1 MSDLKH
7 LKFTQSGFETY
18 TGPIGMYEFVDGV
31 STEAITRADRDR
43 LATAFQFAEVDG
55 DGGEHEA
62 GVAAR
67 LVADSAT
74 RMPTTNLERQ
84 TDEDK
89 EAEGRRAQLMAAK
102 PEVELMTRA
111 QLEELARKHGI
122 KGLRS
127 EVADKWGVRN
137 RSIPL
142 LIDEILVA
150 QNNWI
155 STRNEQANLATK
167 VEAPVEPVEPV
178 AADEGL
184 TDEQL
189 AAAAEGTVLT
199 EDAAGDEALAAEL
212 GKDQL
217 TAAELAAASG
227 DMGAAL
233 NQLQNPEGANEEGA
247 VAADPDAAAV
257 VADHAEPGADAAEA
271 AASAADAGKDA

>member
-1 MSDLKH
+1 MSESKK
-7 LKFTQSGFETY
+7 LKFTQHGFLSY
-18 TGPIGMYEFVDGV
+18 TGPIGMYQFVDGV

-43 LATAFQFAEVDG
+43 LSTAFQFAEVDDEG
-55 DGGEHEA
+55 NEQEA

-67 LVADSAT
+67 LVSDSAI

-111 QLEELARKHGI
+111 QLEQLARKHGI

-127 EVADKWGVRN
+127 EVADKWGVKN

-189 AAAAEGTVLT
+189 AAEAESTVLT
-199 EDAAGDEALAAEL
+199 EDD
-212 GKDQL
+212 
-217 TAAELAAASG
+217 AELAAATG

-233 NQLQNPEGANEEGA
+233 NEVQNPEGANEEGG
-247 VAADPDAAAV
+247 VPADPDAAAM
-257 VADHAEPGADAAEA
+257 VAYHAEPGADA
-271 AASAADAGKDA
+271 GKDA